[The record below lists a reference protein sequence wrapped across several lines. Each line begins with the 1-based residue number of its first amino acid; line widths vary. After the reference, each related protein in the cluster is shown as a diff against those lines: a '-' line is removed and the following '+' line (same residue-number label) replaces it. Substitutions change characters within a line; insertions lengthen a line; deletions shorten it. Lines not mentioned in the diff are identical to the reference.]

1 MRLGVGPRLA
11 GHRARRRVQ
20 ICGPRKPNFGL
31 DAHWAALRADG
42 LATLEELKRLHAAD
56 HTALASRLGKLGL
69 KMGPR
74 QKLIAALR

>member
-1 MRLGVGPRLA
+1 M
-11 GHRARRRVQ
+11 
-20 ICGPRKPNFGL
+20 IGL

-42 LATLEELKRLHAAD
+42 LATLEELNRLHAAD